1 MTGYISIINERTEGT
16 NGSMKIAITGGAG
29 FIGSHIARAYL
40 DAGHDVFVIDTLV
53 NGARKAVDPRARFYQ
68 MDIRDGKLQTLFQQ
82 ERPDLLSHHA
92 AQHEY
97 VLPGERPLADADV
110 NVRGLLNV
118 LDSCVS
124 ASVSKLIFASGGNTL
139 YGCVSAKH
147 LPITE
152 NSPLCPQ
159 RPQDISKVTGE
170 WYVRYYG
177 SQYGLKYT
185 IFRYADVYGETD
197 AEMMQHP
204 LSYFVHMLLAGKRPL
219 IRGTANEARD
229 HIFIDDVVRA
239 NLCALERGQ
248 NQTLHISSGQ
258 GFDLSQF
265 YRAAADLLHSEI
277 EPLYMTGS
285 SVIGSS
291 LERSV
296 VALDNQLAW
305 RALGWRP
312 EVDFSEGVRRAVER
326 LWNKQVEQKS
336 PLHPLAIALV

>member
-1 MTGYISIINERTEGT
+1 MSAEAHFHALAGQIHHLLGCGSVHLLLGCPEPQVRHPLLELFPTNYYHYVGGSADINILLHDE
-16 NGSMKIAITGGAG
+16 
-29 FIGSHIARAYL
+29 HVRA
-40 DAGHDVFVIDTLV
+40 
-53 NGARKAVDPRARFYQ
+53 
-68 MDIRDGKLQTLFQQ
+68 
-82 ERPDLLSHHA
+82 
-92 AQHEY
+92 
-97 VLPGERPLADADV
+97 
-110 NVRGLLNV
+110 
-118 LDSCVS
+118 
-124 ASVSKLIFASGGNTL
+124 
-139 YGCVSAKH
+139 
-147 LPITE
+147 
-152 NSPLCPQ
+152 LC
-159 RPQDISKVTGE
+159 
-170 WYVRYYG
+170 
-177 SQYGLKYT
+177 
-185 IFRYADVYGETD
+185 D

-219 IRGTANEARD
+219 IRGAANEARD

-258 GFDLSQF
+258 GFDLRQF